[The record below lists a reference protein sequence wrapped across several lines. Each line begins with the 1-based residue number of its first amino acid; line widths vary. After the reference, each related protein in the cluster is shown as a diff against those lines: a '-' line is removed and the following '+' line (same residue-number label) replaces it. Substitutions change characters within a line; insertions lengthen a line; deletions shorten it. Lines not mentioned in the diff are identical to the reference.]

1 MAMIRYKLRDNVI
14 NVEWVDLFS
23 EITTEIT
30 EEQISTA
37 VTVIEK
43 AREALEANAVPQ
55 LTLEVMMLDLP
66 WADPAKIPSLNLE
79 EDDGS

>member
-1 MAMIRYKLRDNVI
+1 M
-14 NVEWVDLFS
+14 DLFS

-30 EEQISTA
+30 EDQISTA

-66 WADPAKIPSLNLE
+66 WADRAKIPSLNLE